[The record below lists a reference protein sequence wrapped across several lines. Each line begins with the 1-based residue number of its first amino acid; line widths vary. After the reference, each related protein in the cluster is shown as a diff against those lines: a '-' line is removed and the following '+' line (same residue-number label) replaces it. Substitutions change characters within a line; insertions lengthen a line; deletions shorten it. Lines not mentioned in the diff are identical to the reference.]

1 MEEEYIVKL
10 QPEESKVNPLG
21 VIGIIWNE
29 MSGGG
34 HFAAL
39 EKPRLLIEDIR
50 KFFDKI
56 KL

>member
-29 MSGGG
+29 MSGGIG
-34 HFAAL
+34 PWGTFR
-39 EKPRLLIEDIR
+39 PIFSI
-50 KFFDKI
+50 I
-56 KL
+56 I

>member
-1 MEEEYIVKL
+1 
-10 QPEESKVNPLG
+10 
-21 VIGIIWNE
+21 

-50 KFFDKI
+50 KFFKEI
-56 KL
+56 S